1 MLDPSLCNLYRP
13 SISKEISFSSP
24 SNRILRPRQ
33 KTIYA
38 GHGKIRQPYTISLAK
53 KSAFLRA
60 NEISI
65 MGYSEEFDVE
75 RFALAKESL
84 PVATFRSERRIARS
98 IYAS

>member
-24 SNRILRPRQ
+24 SNRILQ

-84 PVATFRSERRIARS
+84 PVATFRSERRIVRS